1 MNTLILKETVG
12 PDDPTTACDF
22 LAARTGISKSKIKS
36 AMIKGAVG
44 IRRGARKR
52 ERLRKATTQLSPGD
66 HIEFYY
72 DETILSIEPPR
83 AICLYDEKRYSAWYK
98 PPGLMTQGTMYGDH
112 CSLLRQAETAFTPRR
127 KVFPVHRLDREAV
140 GLVLI
145 AHTKDAA
152 AKLSRLFRNNKI
164 EKHYRIEVRGS
175 MTGDKQHGSIT
186 LPLDGKE
193 ALTNYHVET
202 CNSTSNTT
210 TLTVTIGTGRLHQIR
225 RHFDMI
231 GYPVMG
237 DPRYGTGNKNT
248 EGLKVAA
255 TGLNFISPFT
265 GKTVSLEWEGT
276 EPALES

>member
-1 MNTLILKETVG
+1 MNTLSLKKTVG

-22 LAARTGISKSKIKS
+22 LAALTGISKSKIKH
-36 AMIKGAVG
+36 AMIKGAVWIKKG
-44 IRRGARKR
+44 TKKR
-52 ERLRKATTQLSPGD
+52 ERLRKATAQLSQDD
-66 HIEFYY
+66 HIELYY
-72 DETILSIEPPR
+72 DEAILSIEPPR
-83 AICLYDEKRYSAWYK
+83 AACLYDEKRYSVWYK

-112 CSLLRQAETAFTPRR
+112 CSLLRQAETGFTPHR
-127 KVFPVHRLDREAV
+127 KAFPVHRLDREAL

-152 AKLSRLFRNNKI
+152 AKLSHLFRNNKI
-164 EKHYRIEVRGS
+164 EKHYRIEVLGN
-175 MTGDKQHGSIT
+175 MIGKNGSIA

-193 ALTNYHVET
+193 AWTDYLVET
-202 CNSTSNTT
+202 YDSMTNTT

-237 DPRYGTGNKNT
+237 DPRYGKGNKNT

-255 TGLNFISPFT
+255 TGLKFTSPFN
-265 GKTVSLEWEGT
+265 GKSICLELEGT
-276 EPALES
+276 DPALKS